1 MVILDTIVGILL
13 AGMAYAMILYM
24 SAVGLSVTMGLLGIA
39 NLAHG
44 VFVMAGAYGLL
55 VLTTT
60 AGLPFAVGLIL
71 SCIIVGLGSVV
82 LERLLY
88 RRFYNAME
96 RDQVVMSIG
105 LIFISVAVARFFF
118 GPLPQS
124 VQTPELLRQQLDLG
138 IFGAFP
144 AYRMFL
150 IVFGFVVFLAL
161 WIGIERTMI
170 GARIRAAVDNR
181 SMAQAVGI
189 NTQRL
194 FTTVFALGSML
205 AALGGALGTETVAVA
220 PDYPLVH
227 LVYFLIVVAIGGL
240 GSIKGPF
247 AAAVLLGVG
256 DTACRVLAP
265 QFGAFFVYLAL
276 FVLLLVRPAGLFAR
290 S

>member
-1 MVILDTIVGILL
+1 MSVVDTLVGIALTGL
-13 AGMAYAMILYM
+13 AYAMILYM

-55 VLTTT
+55 VFTTT
-60 AGLPFAVGLIL
+60 AGLPFLVALVLSCVLVGLA
-71 SCIIVGLGSVV
+71 SVV
-82 LERLLY
+82 LERVLY
-88 RRFYNAME
+88 QRFYTALE

-105 LIFISVAVARFFF
+105 LIFISVAVARYFF

-124 VQTPELLRQQLDLG
+124 VEAPAMLSGQLHLG
-138 IFGAFP
+138 VFGAFP
-144 AYRMFL
+144 AYRTFL
-150 IVFGFVVFLAL
+150 IVFGICVFLAL

-189 NTQRL
+189 NTRRL

-205 AALGGALGTETVAVA
+205 AALGGALGLETVAVA

-227 LVYFLIVVAIGGL
+227 LVYFLIVVAVGGL

-276 FVLLLVRPAGLFAR
+276 FVLLLLRPAGLFAR
-290 S
+290 A